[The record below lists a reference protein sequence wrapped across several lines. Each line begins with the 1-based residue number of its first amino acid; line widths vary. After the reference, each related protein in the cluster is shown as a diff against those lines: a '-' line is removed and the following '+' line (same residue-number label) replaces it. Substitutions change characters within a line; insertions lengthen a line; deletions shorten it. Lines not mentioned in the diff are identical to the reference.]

1 MVGKSIGIRHLVC
14 GSCNGCEHEMNALTN
29 SFYDI
34 TRDGWDLV
42 ASPRHADVVTVT
54 GPMTDAM
61 RGPAVDTIDAV
72 PRPRII
78 VAIGD
83 CATGD
88 GPWSGCRHAGE
99 GAGIE
104 LGAVVAVRGCP
115 PTPSAI
121 RAGLRE
127 AAWRLDLGLMQAPV
141 SELRDPESSDGDA

>member
-1 MVGKSIGIRHLVC
+1 
-14 GSCNGCEHEMNALTN
+14 MNALTN

-34 TRDGWDLV
+34 ARDGWDLV

-54 GPMTDAM
+54 GPMTDVM
-61 RGPAVDTIDAV
+61 RRPAVDTIDAV
-72 PRPRII
+72 PRPRIV

-88 GPWSGCRHAGE
+88 GPWRGCRHAGE

-121 RAGLRE
+121 RAGLGE
-127 AAWRLDLGLMQAPV
+127 AARKLDQELMRARDAAVRREDV
-141 SELRDPESSDGDA
+141 S

>member
-1 MVGKSIGIRHLVC
+1 
-14 GSCNGCEHEMNALTN
+14 MNALTN

-54 GPMTDAM
+54 GPMTDVM
-61 RGPAVDTIDAV
+61 RRPAVDTIDAV
-72 PRPRII
+72 PRPRIV

-88 GPWSGCRHAGE
+88 GPWRGCRHAGE

-127 AAWRLDLGLMQAPV
+127 AARKLDL
-141 SELRDPESSDGDA
+141 ELLPQSSPGPEDSSRAQ